1 MLSIRHGIAC
11 AVVLILFFSASG
23 TSVWAQAPGSSSAGR
38 AGSLAVQQDPFA
50 EPDTIPR
57 FALGPVVELKFRGG
71 IGDFA
76 DGRSIGLSNG
86 PTFGARAELR
96 LNRTVTFVVRGSY
109 ARTEEKVEVGTGD
122 ATFAGET
129 AHIEAAGE
137 LLLKGKASVPGY
149 FIFGGGVRFV
159 NPDAVVAGDAT
170 TARFTKEESTTES
183 LIIAGVGLELG
194 GRRRGV
200 FRIEG
205 RFTFSFPTEQVKFD
219 TKSVATDF
227 ALGLAYLFRF

>member
-11 AVVLILFFSASG
+11 AVVLILFLSASG
-23 TSVWAQAPGSSSAGR
+23 TSVWAQAPGSSSTGR

-109 ARTEEKVEVGTGD
+109 ARTEEKVEVSTGD
-122 ATFAGET
+122 ATFAGEFT
-129 AHIEAAGE
+129 HIEAAGE

-159 NPDAVVAGDAT
+159 NPDAEVDAT
-170 TARFTKEESTTES
+170 TSRFTTAESTTES

-205 RFTFSFPTEQVKFD
+205 RFTFSFPTEQAKFE

>member
-1 MLSIRHGIAC
+1 MLSIRHAIAC

-71 IGDFA
+71 IGEFA

-109 ARTEEKVEVGTGD
+109 ARTEEKVVFSTGD
-122 ATFAGET
+122 AFFAGQT
-129 AHIEAAGE
+129 THIEAAGE

-159 NPDAVVAGDAT
+159 NPDAEVDAT
-170 TARFTKEESTTES
+170 TARFTTAESTTES
-183 LIIAGVGLELG
+183 LIIGGVGLELG

-205 RFTFSFPTEQVKFD
+205 RFTFSFPTEQVEFE

>member
-1 MLSIRHGIAC
+1 MLLTRHRIAC

-23 TSVWAQAPGSSSAGR
+23 TSVWAQAPGPSSAGR

-71 IGDFA
+71 LGELDA
-76 DGRSIGLSNG
+76 TTSIGLSNG

-109 ARTEEKVEVGTGD
+109 ARTEEKEESAGS
-122 ATFAGET
+122 AFFAGNMT
-129 AHIEAAGE
+129 HIETAGE
-137 LLLKGKASVPGY
+137 LLLKGRASVPGY

-170 TARFTKEESTTES
+170 TARSTKEESTTES

-205 RFTFSFPTEQVKFD
+205 RFTFSFPTEQSFE